1 MELSRQL
8 RRELKLNYNVLM
20 AQADGLTHED
30 SLLQLPF
37 QGNCLN
43 WVLGHL
49 VEARGRMLAIAAIEP
64 LWDNAEYARYGRG
77 SEPITEDAQALRL
90 EKILGDLTASQD
102 RLLARI
108 KEMTPAELDAVPAG
122 ADQDVGAQLSFLSW
136 HETYHTGQ
144 TEYLRQLAGKGD
156 QVIP

>member
-1 MELSRQL
+1 MDLSRQL
-8 RRELKLNYNVLM
+8 ARELKLNYNILR
-20 AQADGLTHED
+20 AQTDGLTHED

-49 VEARGRMLAIAAIEP
+49 MEARGRMLAIAGVEP

-77 SEPITEDAQALRL
+77 SEPITENAQALRM
-90 EKILGDLTASQD
+90 EKMLADLAASQE

-108 KEMTPAELDAVPAG
+108 KEMTQAELDAVPEG

-144 TEYLRQLAGKGD
+144 TEYLRQLAGKDD